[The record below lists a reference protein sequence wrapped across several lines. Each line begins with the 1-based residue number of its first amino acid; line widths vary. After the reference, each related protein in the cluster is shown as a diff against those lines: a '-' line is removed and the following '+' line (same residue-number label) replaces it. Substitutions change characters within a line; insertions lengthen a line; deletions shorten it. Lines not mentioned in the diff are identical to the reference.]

1 MPEVKAR
8 RETPE
13 KAWTRLQREFET
25 AETPN
30 CVRAVGMDAGDGYRI
45 VATNGHWA
53 LCEKGKGQRFGGC
66 IGDASNHQRIILNNP
81 ELHLALRRA
90 ATCADPRSHC
100 VGLVGL
106 PGGVGVYSGDS
117 VAEFTEIVEGASF
130 NGHFNI
136 DVEYMEPVLGV
147 WPMALFVHKENP
159 HRRAVMLEPAD
170 NPQWRYVVMPLQ
182 RDTLEEAKRGF
193 KDYAAI

>member
-25 AETPN
+25 AETPD
-30 CVRAVGMDAGDGYRI
+30 CVKAVGMDAGDGYRI

-53 LCEKGKGQRFGGC
+53 LCEMGKGQPGGY
-66 IGDASNHQRIILNNP
+66 IGDTSNHQRVILNNP
-81 ELHLALRRA
+81 ELHLALKRA
-90 ATCADPRSHC
+90 ATCAGPRNHC

-106 PGGVGVYSGDS
+106 PEGIGVYSSDS
-117 VAEFTEIVEGASF
+117 EAEFAEIVEGPSF
-130 NGHFNI
+130 SGHFNI
-136 DVEYMEPVLGV
+136 DVKYLEPVLGV

-159 HRRAVMLEPAD
+159 HEHAVMLEPAD
-170 NPQWRYVVMPLQ
+170 NPQWRYIVMPL
-182 RDTLEEAKRGF
+182 RSGTLEDAEERF
-193 KDYAAI
+193 KDYAANF